1 MIVMNFKDIER
12 EIELYETQCEII
24 DDNFEGFELDESDF
38 ELLSDDLEGEYY
50 E

>member
-1 MIVMNFKDIER
+1 MNFKDIER

-24 DDNFEGFELDESDF
+24 DDNFESFELDESDF
-38 ELLSDDLEGEYY
+38 ELLNSDDFEGVEY

>member
-1 MIVMNFKDIER
+1 MIVMNFKDIEL
-12 EIELYETQCEII
+12 EIELYETRCEII
-24 DDNFEGFELDESDF
+24 DDNFEVFEFEDSDF